1 MPRTPRPAKRPV
13 EEPLSDT
20 IERYLEAIFY
30 IDAEGDV
37 VRAARLA
44 EWLDVSQPSTASA
57 LQRMTKSGLVE
68 SNVAKDVLL
77 THRGR
82 ELASEI
88 VRRHRIAERWLVDVL
103 KFDWLTADQE
113 ASRLEHG
120 MSREVA
126 DRLFELIGR
135 PNSCPHGNPIPG
147 AGGKRP
153 PERALST
160 LSTGDCA
167 PLLRISEVAEHE
179 VPDLLSFLGEHGF
192 ALGREI
198 QVLEVSRGA
207 GTVTVRVNGSA
218 VAMSMEVAGKVWV
231 GV

>member
-1 MPRTPRPAKRPV
+1 MPRARRSSARPAD
-13 EEPLSDT
+13 EPLSET

-30 IDAEGDV
+30 IDAEGDL

-57 LQRMTKSGLVE
+57 LQRMTKSGLVAT
-68 SNVAKDVLL
+68 NAAKDVLL
-77 THRGR
+77 TRRGR
-82 ELASEI
+82 EIASEI

-103 KFDWLTADQE
+103 KFDWLAADQE

-120 MSREVA
+120 MSSEVA
-126 DRLFELIGR
+126 DRVFELIGR
-135 PNSCPHGNPIPG
+135 PDTCPHGNPIPG

-160 LSTGDCA
+160 LAPGERA
-167 PLLRISEVAEHE
+167 PLRRISEVAEHE
-179 VPDLLSFLGEHGF
+179 VPDLLRFLGEHGF

-198 QVLEVSRGA
+198 EVVEVSRGA
-207 GTVTVRVNGSA
+207 GTVRVQVGGRE
-218 VAMSMEVAGKVWV
+218 VAMSTEVAGKVWV